1 MAILRSRKAVLLAG
15 IEDVEGVAETLS
27 ASTDA
32 VLVENLKLNINGN
45 IISTNEVSNSLDG
58 FGDIIGGIKIDV
70 SFDVLLKG
78 SGAAGT
84 PPESGKL
91 LKACGW
97 AEVITA
103 TAVPASAEAC
113 AAGGTTTSAVLGT
126 SASATAQVYRGMPVN
141 LSTGVSGLAF
151 ITDYT
156 TGKVATVTDTLGGSP
171 DAGTNY
177 QIPVNVVYKPAS
189 DAIPSLTFDV
199 YMDGQLYTIA
209 GARGNMKFGITSSG
223 IGKMSFD
230 FKGMFISKTDA
241 TLPIPTYD
249 SSRPPVYKV
258 STVLMDRKVAA
269 INSFNFDMGNTLTQ
283 PENPNAQE
291 GYDPTEITGR
301 KMTGS
306 MDPKETLVATRDI
319 MADFRAGTKR
329 ILHSRYG
336 TATGNKVA
344 ITIPQALYK
353 GQTPGDR
360 EGMMTVDVPFE
371 AVGQDA
377 GAFICFY

>member
-1 MAILRSRKAVLLAG
+1 MAILRSRKAVLLAK
-15 IEDVEGVAETLS
+15 IEEAEGVMESLS
-27 ASTDA
+27 ASSDA
-32 VLVENLKLNINGN
+32 ILVENLKLNINAN

-58 FGDIIGGIKIDV
+58 FGDIIGGIKMDV

-78 SGAAGT
+78 SGVAGT

-103 TAVPASAEAC
+103 TAIPAAAEAC
-113 AAGGTTTSAVLGT
+113 AAGGSTVTAVLGA
-126 SASATAQVYRGMPVN
+126 SASGTAQTYRGMPVN
-141 LSTGVSGLAF
+141 LSSGVSAHAF
-151 ITDYT
+151 ISDYT
-156 TGKVATVTDTLGGSP
+156 SGKVATVSDTLGGSP

-177 QIPVNVVYKPAS
+177 QIPVNVLYKPAS
-189 DAIPSLTFDV
+189 ETIPSLSFEV
-199 YMDGQLYTIA
+199 YMDGQLYKLA
-209 GARGNMKFGITSSG
+209 GARGTMKFALTSGG

-241 TLPIPTYD
+241 ALPTPTYD
-249 SSRPPVYKV
+249 SSRPPLYKV
-258 STVLMDRKVAA
+258 STVLMNRLVAA

-283 PENPNAQE
+283 PDNPNAQE
-291 GYDPTEITGR
+291 GYDPTEITAR

-306 MDPKETLVATRDI
+306 MDPKETLVATRNI

-336 TATGNKVA
+336 TSTGNKIA

-353 GQTPGDR
+353 GQSPGER

-371 AVGQDA
+371 ATGVDA